1 MCQKPSF
8 VIPSLTDSNGQLAAS
23 HQKSIQ
29 EELRKI
35 KHHLTNDCCMT
46 AMRAKAEVRCSG
58 IMFNLSINFY
68 GSFTAMSR
76 HCRNLV

>member
-1 MCQKPSF
+1 MVLMAICILGLEITIS
-8 VIPSLTDSNGQLAAS
+8 VNL
-23 HQKSIQ
+23 
-29 EELRKI
+29 E
-35 KHHLTNDCCMT
+35 KHLFCAKLGRS
-46 AMRAKAEVRCSG
+46 AMRAKAVVRGSG